1 MYAKQCVVALD
12 MEGVLTPEI
21 WINVAEKTGVEG
33 LRLTTRDV
41 PDYNELMQGR
51 LKLLQENNLTLS
63 DIRAVIAK
71 LKPLDGAVEF
81 LNELRR
87 NTQVIIL
94 SDTFLEFAKPLIAQL
109 DYPTLFCHNLIVEN
123 DIIVDY
129 QLRQQDQKRKVVAAL
144 KTLNFNILA
153 GGDSYN
159 DTAMLCEA
167 DCGILF
173 RAPERVKSEFPQF
186 ETVETHPDF
195 LAAIMQW
202 LAGN

>member
-21 WINVAEKTGVEG
+21 WINVAERTGIEG

-41 PDYNELMQGR
+41 PDYDELMQGR
-51 LKLLQENNLTLS
+51 LKLLRENNLTLTH
-63 DIRAVIAK
+63 IRDVIAD
-71 LKPLDGAVEF
+71 LQPLEGAVDF

-87 NTQVIIL
+87 NTQVVIL
-94 SDTFLEFAKPLIAQL
+94 SDTFLEFAKPLVAQL
-109 DYPTLFCHNLIVEN
+109 EYPTLFCHNLIVEN

-129 QLRQQDQKRKVVAAL
+129 QLRQRDQKRKVVAAL
-144 KTLNFNILA
+144 KTLNFSILA

-173 RAPERVKSEFPQF
+173 RAPGRVKAEFPQF
-186 ETVETHPDF
+186 QTVENHPDF

-202 LAGN
+202 LGEN